1 MSWHRCQPTSL
12 EVRNWFDNTKRKTLN
27 CAAMPASDELQTTGA
42 KIRLPKGRLAGVEV
56 RTITEA
62 DLRAIAQS
70 PNRTEVAKVSFYKG
84 TLKKAVFQGIN
95 FTESNF
101 ARVEFEGIA
110 FSRCKFRRVDFTRAN
125 FKECTFS
132 ECTFIDCD
140 PYYAS
145 FEKTEIDPSAFRGC
159 FTSHDEWNKA
169 LILFSRLLIAL
180 RDMGETRFSRVA
192 EYYFRVWQRR
202 RLYHRWRFKRIAGFG
217 SWFWSLCIGA
227 FTGYGERPIYLAGWA
242 LLIISAMSEIYM
254 KCTPDALPGSNRRP
268 IEYWYYSFK
277 IFFAQGLTADFQSL
291 PLMAAQIGELTLGLV
306 MVALLIGSVSRKL
319 SP

>member
-1 MSWHRCQPTSL
+1 
-12 EVRNWFDNTKRKTLN
+12 
-27 CAAMPASDELQTTGA
+27 MPASDELGTTA
-42 KIRLPKGRLAGVEV
+42 ATIRLPKGKLAGVEV
-56 RTITEA
+56 RTITETE
-62 DLRAIAQS
+62 LRAVAQS
-70 PNRTEVAKVSFYKG
+70 PNRTDVAKVSFYKG

-110 FSRCKFRRVDFTRAN
+110 FSRCKFQRVDFTRAN
-125 FKECTFS
+125 FKDCTFS
-132 ECTFIDCD
+132 DCSFVDCD

-145 FEKTEIDPSAFRGC
+145 FDKTEIDPSAFKHC
-159 FTSHDEWNKA
+159 FASHDEWNKA

-180 RDMGETRFSRVA
+180 RDAGETRFSRVA

-227 FTGYGERPIYLAGWA
+227 FTGYGERPFYLAAWA
-242 LLIISAMSEIYM
+242 FLVITATSEIYM
-254 KCTPDALPGSNRRP
+254 KWTPYALTTVQRHRFV
-268 IEYWYYSFK
+268 EYWYYSFK
-277 IFFAQGLTADFQSL
+277 IFFGRGLTSEFQS
-291 PLMAAQIGELTLGLV
+291 AQLSAVQMSEFALGLV